1 MGNSTERMS
10 SEERNV
16 YFEPPH
22 YAPDEIDA
30 VLSDGT
36 HLKAAYQLNGRRLGF
51 ERTLPVGTLILL
63 SGIRG
68 WVVGSPSLEGLAEHP
83 TAT

>member
-1 MGNSTERMS
+1 MGNSRERMG

-22 YAPDEIDA
+22 YAPDEIEA

-36 HLKAAYQLNGRRLGF
+36 HLKSAYQLDGRRLGF
-51 ERTLPVGTLILL
+51 ERSLPVGTLILL
-63 SGIRG
+63 SGVLG
-68 WVVGSPSLEGLAEHP
+68 WVVGSPVPDGRAQQP
-83 TAT
+83 TA